1 LTSTVCN
8 EFGDVGSF
16 LYIGVSFLLCHVEIM
31 NIFTVKVVE
40 LRFQC
45 CNVLSLG
52 QGDQQPVE

>member
-1 LTSTVCN
+1 
-8 EFGDVGSF
+8 VGSF